1 MNSEPV
7 NLPKQNILIIDDTPE
22 NLHFLSNGL
31 TRKGYQVKCAISGS
45 IALLRVFAELPDLI
59 LLDIKMPEMNG
70 YEVCEYLK
78 ANEKTREIPVI
89 FLSALHEVSDKVK
102 AFASGG
108 VDYITKPFQ
117 FEEVL
122 ARVEN
127 QLTIAR
133 LQKQLQQQNLRLQEL
148 NEELEKSNQELEEFT
163 YIVSHDLQEPLRAV
177 SSFTQLLV
185 ENHQSYLN
193 SEANEYIAFI
203 LDGTTRMSQLIKD
216 LLAYSR
222 VGKQAREFELTDC
235 NMVLTDVLADLQIM
249 IAETSAK
256 ITYDSLPIVMGDS
269 VQLAQLFQN
278 LISNAIKFHRPEI
291 APLIKISVTLKNDEW
306 LFCVHDNGIG
316 IKTRHFERIF
326 QIFKRLHTFGNY
338 PGTGIGL
345 AICKKIVEHHEGRI
359 WVESERGVGTT
370 FYFTIPRR

>member
-1 MNSEPV
+1 MNSEQV

-31 TRKGYQVKCAISGS
+31 TRKGYEVKCAISGS

-133 LQKQLQQQNLRLQEL
+133 LQKQLQQQNLCLQEL
-148 NEELEKSNQELEEFT
+148 NEELAKSNQELEEFT

-177 SSFTQLLV
+177 SSFTQLLA

-235 NMVLTDVLADLQIM
+235 KMVLTDVLADLQIT

-256 ITYDSLPIVMGDS
+256 ITYDSLPTVMGDS

-291 APLIKISVTLKNDEW
+291 APLIKISVELKSDEW
-306 LFCVHDNGIG
+306 LFGVHDNGIG

-326 QIFKRLHTFGNY
+326 QIFKRLHTFGHY

-345 AICKKIVEHHEGRI
+345 AICKKIVEHHEGCI
-359 WVESERGVGTT
+359 WVESELGVGTT
-370 FYFTIPRR
+370 FYFTIPQH

>member
-1 MNSEPV
+1 MNSEQV

-31 TRKGYQVKCAISGS
+31 ARKGYEVKCAISGS

-148 NEELEKSNQELEEFT
+148 NEELLKSNQELEEFT

-177 SSFTQLLV
+177 SSFTQLLA

-203 LDGTTRMSQLIKD
+203 VDGTTRMSQLIKD

-222 VGKQAREFELTDC
+222 VGKQVREFELTDC
-235 NMVLTDVLADLQIM
+235 KMVLADVLADLQIT

-256 ITYDSLPIVMGDS
+256 ITYDSLPTVMGDS

-291 APLIKISVTLKNDEW
+291 APLIKISVELKNNEW
-306 LFCVHDNGIG
+306 LFGVHDNGIG

-326 QIFKRLHTFGNY
+326 QIFKRLHTFGHY

-359 WVESERGVGTT
+359 WVESELGVGTT
-370 FYFTIPRR
+370 FYFTIPQR